1 MTHDSSIAVAASDG
15 IPGRDPQKSTHDGD
29 AALTPPVDV
38 IEDSGG
44 ITLYAD
50 LPGVSRDKL
59 GLQVAGDTLIIEAEF
74 DLSVPQGLQSSHT
87 EVGLARFHRVF
98 TLSKELDTGKVSA
111 ELAQGVLT
119 LRIPKAEHAQPRRI
133 QVQAR

>member
-1 MTHDSSIAVAASDG
+1 MNDVDTVRPNTPSTVTRKDR
-15 IPGRDPQKSTHDGD
+15 PGYGE

-38 IEDSGG
+38 VEDATG

-50 LPGVSRDKL
+50 LPGVSKEKL
-59 GLQVAGDTLIIEAEF
+59 HLQVEADTLTIDAES
-74 DLSVPQGLQSSHT
+74 DLSVPEKLQSSHT

-98 TLSKELDTGKVSA
+98 TLSKELDTEKVSA

-119 LRIPKAEHAQPRRI
+119 LRIPKVAQAQPRRI
-133 QVQAR
+133 DIAVT